1 MSFARQVSRMLDEEH
16 RASLELVGRVEH
28 AFVRAPRPGAPRDP
42 EIARVASAFA
52 RHLEQEIGRHFE
64 FEERELFPRLAT
76 AGEGDI
82 AALLE
87 EEHDAIRAVA
97 ADVLPLALAAAAGTI
112 ADADFQALK
121 RGSLELV
128 ERLVGHIQKET
139 MGLLPMLDLLL
150 DEDTDRDLALAY
162 AAG

>member
-1 MSFARQVSRMLDEEH
+1 MDFSRQVSHALDDEH
-16 RASLELVGRVEH
+16 RANLELLGRVEQ
-28 AFVRAPRPGAPRDP
+28 AFVRAPRSGAARDP
-42 EIARVASAFA
+42 ELARAARAFA
-52 RHLEQEIGRHFE
+52 GHLQEDIRRHFE
-64 FEERELFPRLAT
+64 FEERELFPRLAA

-82 AALLE
+82 AGLLE

-112 ADADFQALK
+112 ADADFQTLK
-121 RGSLELV
+121 RATLELI
-128 ERLVGHIQKET
+128 ERQVAHIQKET